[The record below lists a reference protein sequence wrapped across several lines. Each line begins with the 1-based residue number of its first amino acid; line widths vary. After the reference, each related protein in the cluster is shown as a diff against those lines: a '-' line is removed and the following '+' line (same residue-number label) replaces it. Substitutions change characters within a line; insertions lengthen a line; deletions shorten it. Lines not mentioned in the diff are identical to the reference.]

1 MLKWAKHRVNTKIYS
16 NRVDAKIE
24 FRACMERLTKD
35 LKLYR
40 IAPQDLIKVNIVK
53 VFSSTYSY
61 LIITLEALY
70 LFYDDLYT
78 FI

>member
-53 VFSSTYSY
+53 VFSETFLLKSM
-61 LIITLEALY
+61 IILY
-70 LFYDDLYT
+70 LFYDDLYN

>member
-53 VFSSTYSY
+53 VFSETFL
-61 LIITLEALY
+61 LI
-70 LFYDDLYT
+70 
-78 FI
+78 

>member
-40 IAPQDLIKVNIVK
+40 IAPQDLIKVNLLK
-53 VFSSTYSY
+53 VLVNLVYI
-61 LIITLEALY
+61 LIKTWIILY
-70 LFYDDLYT
+70 LFEDDVYT